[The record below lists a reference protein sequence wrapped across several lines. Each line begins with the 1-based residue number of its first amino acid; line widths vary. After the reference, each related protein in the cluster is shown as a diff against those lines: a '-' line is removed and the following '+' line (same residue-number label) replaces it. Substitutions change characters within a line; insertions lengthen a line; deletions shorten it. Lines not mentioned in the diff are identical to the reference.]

1 MTSGGPQRVRRH
13 VVLRFVAATTSPS
26 DRIGLR
32 RTVGGGG
39 ETSGRRRGRDGTAA
53 AALSRLCVRDRY
65 AHSLY
70 CGIVHTT
77 HRYNEELASSINS

>member
-1 MTSGGPQRVRRH
+1 MFYRYLLVTYNTLVH
-13 VVLRFVAATTSPS
+13 
-26 DRIGLR
+26 
-32 RTVGGGG
+32 
-39 ETSGRRRGRDGTAA
+39 
-53 AALSRLCVRDRY
+53 AALGVILSVVGYYVSRLCVRDRY